1 MNENI
6 TDVVASL
13 MIDASETDIEK
24 LSIAIVKKC
33 AELEDKWTDS
43 GKYTTF
49 GERLKAHFGV
59 TE

>member
-6 TDVVASL
+6 NTIVAPL
-13 MIDASETDIEK
+13 MIDISDADIEK
-24 LSIAIVKKC
+24 LSIAVIKRC
-33 AELEDKWTDS
+33 AELNDSWIDS

-59 TE
+59 KE